1 MNDTSR
7 EAIGPIEA
15 CYAAGPIRETCVHS
29 RLAFLLALLL
39 VAANLRAAL
48 TGVGPVL
55 DAVQAELK
63 LSPTAAGTLV
73 SLPVLMFAVFAPLA
87 GLARRFGAGRLL
99 LAGLALL
106 ATGLI
111 VRSIG
116 GTTALFG
123 GTVLLGIGIASTN
136 VLLPVVIKRR
146 YPDRVTSM
154 TTAYATVMG
163 ASAAL
168 ASGVS
173 VPLAEVLPGGWR
185 GALAIWAVPAC
196 IALLAWLPHSP
207 PPPGRNRDM
216 PASTPRIA
224 APAVWR
230 TSVAWQI
237 TGFMGLQSTVFY
249 IVINWFPAYLRE
261 SGFSAA
267 AAGWL
272 MTLYQVA
279 ALVAGMAVPMLVSR
293 LRDQRALALGLAL
306 LTLSGILGVLY
317 APGFSTAWFIVMGAG
332 SGPSLVLALSFM
344 GLRAR
349 DSASAATLSLLS
361 QGVGY
366 FVAACGPVWFGLVR
380 EHTGGWN
387 SAILATAAV
396 ALLYGL
402 CGFGAGRAIKV

>member
-1 MNDTSR
+1 M
-7 EAIGPIEA
+7 
-15 CYAAGPIRETCVHS
+15 HS

-39 VAANLRAAL
+39 IAANLRAAL

-55 DAVQAELK
+55 DALQAELA

-87 GLARRFGAGRLL
+87 SLARRLGAGRLIL
-99 LAGLALL
+99 VGLALL

-111 VRSIG
+111 VRSSG
-116 GTTALFG
+116 GSTALFL

-146 YPDRVTSM
+146 YPDRVPSM

-163 ASAAL
+163 ATAAL
-168 ASGVS
+168 ASGLS

-185 GALAIWAVPAC
+185 SALGIWAVPAI
-196 IALLAWLPHSP
+196 IALLAWMPHSP
-207 PPPGRNRDM
+207 PSPQHSRAM
-216 PASTPRIA
+216 PDVTPRVA

-249 IVINWFPAYLRE
+249 IVINWFPAFLRE
-261 SGFSAA
+261 AGFSAA

-279 ALVAGMAVPMLVSR
+279 ALLAGMAVPLLVSR
-293 LRDQRALALGLAL
+293 LRDQRGLALGMAL
-306 LTLSGILGVLY
+306 LTLTGILGVLY
-317 APGFSTAWFIVMGAG
+317 APGLSVAWFIVMGAG
-332 SGPSLVLALSFM
+332 SGPSLILALSFM

-349 DSASAATLSLLS
+349 TSESAATLSLLS

-380 EHTGGWN
+380 DHTGGWN
-387 SAILATAAV
+387 TAILATAAA
-396 ALLYGL
+396 ALVYGL